1 MGGYHDL
8 HTTLQITH
16 TDTRRVTIRTY
27 NNQQDHVVGFCQLFV
42 YICIAVGDLVIES
55 E

>member
-16 TDTRRVTIRTY
+16 TDTRRVTIRAY
-27 NNQQDHVVGFCQLFV
+27 QNQQVHVVGSCQLFV
-42 YICIAVGDLVIES
+42 YMCIAVGDLVIER

>member
-16 TDTRRVTIRTY
+16 TDTRRVTIRAY
-27 NNQQDHVVGFCQLFV
+27 NNQQVQPEKGKKDKQG
-42 YICIAVGDLVIES
+42 A
-55 E
+55 